1 MTDCTLFYYSYID
14 ADAEKKMPVKGK
26 KKKPHAAEG
35 IVGKYIK
42 KETPTVIP
50 RCKFIDLTMIILFCM
65 FDFTLTPAVMHRN
78 SPFYFHSYM

>member
-1 MTDCTLFYYSYID
+1 MTDCALFYHSYID

-50 RCKFIDLTMIILFCM
+50 RCKFIGYDNPLFM

-78 SPFYFHSYM
+78 SPFYFHPYM

>member
-1 MTDCTLFYYSYID
+1 
-14 ADAEKKMPVKGK
+14 MPVKGK

-50 RCKFIDLTMIILFCM
+50 RCKFIDCDNPLFM
-65 FDFTLTPAVMHRN
+65 FDNRSDAPKLSILLSLLHVGLLNEKTQP
-78 SPFYFHSYM
+78 